1 MIDFTLSDSQKQ
13 QQEAARGFAQKVL
26 KDANDVYSKQPDQK
40 ERFRSTRSFYR
51 IAVAG
56 GMVKGQVPVP
66 LGGACASLVDAAIV
80 LEELF
85 ATDASV
91 TLTVAATGLGLTPL
105 IMSGNSKLQKKFLE
119 PFLKDEGEPLASLVH
134 SEPQGTANWLEK
146 GAPGLQTTA
155 RKERSDWV
163 INGEKVCRVSCPLF
177 SLLHLSNTSIDLDN
191 EQRRMGWKRWCVF
204 CL

>member
-13 QQEAARGFAQKVL
+13 QQEGARAFAQKVL
-26 KDANDVYSKQPDQK
+26 KGANAMYSKRPDQK

-56 GMVKGQVPVP
+56 GQIKGQILIP
-66 LGGACASLVDAAIV
+66 LGGACASLIDAAII

-85 ATDASV
+85 TTDASV

-119 PFLKDEGEPLASLVH
+119 PFLKNEGGPLASLVQ

-155 RKERSDWV
+155 KKDGSHWV
-163 INGEKVCRVSCPLF
+163 INGEKACQVSCPLYN
-177 SLLHLSNTSIDLDN
+177 LLLLANTLIGLDSK
-191 EQRRMGWKRWCVF
+191 QRRMGWQRQWVSRT
-204 CL
+204 